1 MLRYS
6 IRDAFKSVFRN
17 FSLSL
22 ASISCISITLIVVA
36 LALLTSFNV
45 NKISDEI
52 KSDVTVIVFLNL
64 GVNDEEVN
72 KFEQDLNAISNVEK
86 GWDTKSPTE
95 RKQLFI
101 EESGFGESIAE
112 YIDNE
117 DEIFHRSYEIR
128 VKDIEKIDET
138 VKEIEANSL
147 VYRVN
152 YGESMVK
159 KLVDS
164 FDLAKNIAYVVVIIL
179 VIVSIFLI
187 NNTIKLTIFS
197 RRREISIMRVV
208 GASNFTVK
216 GPFVVEGFII
226 GILGSIVP
234 ILLTIFGYKEFYSR
248 FGKGFVLQDTIELIT
263 PTEYLERYPQIQV
276 AQPAISTWGAHGYS
290 EVWLNPGNDYMY
302 KHLHQA
308 GERMVYLARCIT
320 SPTEVERKALN
331 QCARELLLA
340 QSSDWPFIV
349 TMNTMVDYAHKRFK
363 DHIGRFNALADMIDK
378 HEINEE
384 YLEDISYKDK
394 IFPNIDYQ
402 IYAR

>member
-36 LALLTSFNV
+36 IALLTSFNV
-45 NKISDEI
+45 NKVSDEI

-64 GVNDEEVN
+64 GVNDEEVSQ
-72 KFEQDLNAISNVEK
+72 FEKDLNAISNVEK
-86 GWDTKSPTE
+86 GWDTKSPAE
-95 RKQLFI
+95 RKQLFV

-117 DEIFHRSYEIR
+117 DEIFHRSYEIK

-164 FDLAKNIAYVVVIIL
+164 FDLAKNVAYIVVIIL
-179 VIVSIFLI
+179 VVVSVFLI

-197 RRREISIMRVV
+197 RRREIAIMRVV

-226 GILGSIVP
+226 GILGSILP

-248 FGKGFVLQDTIELIT
+248 FGKGFVLQDTIELINT
-263 PTEYLERYPQIQV
+263 FPFVYYISIILALIG
-276 AQPAISTWGAHGYS
+276 AIVGMFGSARA
-290 EVWLNPGNDYMY
+290 VR
-302 KHLHQA
+302 KHL
-308 GERMVYLARCIT
+308 
-320 SPTEVERKALN
+320 
-331 QCARELLLA
+331 
-340 QSSDWPFIV
+340 
-349 TMNTMVDYAHKRFK
+349 
-363 DHIGRFNALADMIDK
+363 
-378 HEINEE
+378 
-384 YLEDISYKDK
+384 K
-394 IFPNIDYQ
+394 I
-402 IYAR
+402 